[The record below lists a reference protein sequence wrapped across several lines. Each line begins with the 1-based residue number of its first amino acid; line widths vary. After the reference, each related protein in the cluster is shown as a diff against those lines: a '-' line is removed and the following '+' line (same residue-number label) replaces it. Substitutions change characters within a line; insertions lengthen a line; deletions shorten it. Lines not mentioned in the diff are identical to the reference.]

1 MSLYIVTR
9 PALLANDAK
18 PPLSINGVEVPYE
31 FDTPIELDKAAV
43 AALRDSLDLTVT
55 EYVAEEPE
63 PAAEPEGEGEPDLD
77 PSVNDTD
84 PQSPVGNDGGDG
96 AASPDGGAADG
107 GADTST
113 EFDPE
118 AVIVGTVA
126 EVTAKLAGLTPEQL
140 ALVQAAEIDREQ
152 PRKGVTKAIADAIAA
167 TQE

>member
-18 PPLSINGVEVPYE
+18 PPLSINGVEVSYE
-31 FDTPIELDKAAV
+31 FDTPVELDKAAV

-55 EYVAEEPE
+55 EYVADESE
-63 PAAEPEGEGEPDLD
+63 PAVEPEGEPEPN

-84 PQSPVGNDGGDG
+84 TQSPVGNDGGDG

-107 GADTST
+107 GADTNT
-113 EFDPE
+113 DFDPE
-118 AVIVGTVA
+118 AVIIGTVA

-140 ALVQAAEIDREQ
+140 ALVQAAETDRES